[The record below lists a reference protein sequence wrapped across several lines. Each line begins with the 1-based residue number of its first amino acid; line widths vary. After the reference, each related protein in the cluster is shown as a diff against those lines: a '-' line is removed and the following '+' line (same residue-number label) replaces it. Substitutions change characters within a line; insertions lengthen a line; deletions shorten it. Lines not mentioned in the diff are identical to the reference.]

1 MKIET
6 SRFGSVEIE
15 EEQIFTFPMGILGFA
30 RCKQFVVIDHTEDSP
45 FKWLQSLDEG
55 GLAFIITDPL
65 FFRADYHIKMRRTEL
80 SMLEPISEDD
90 LVVSVIMTIP
100 ENPQDMSANLMAPV
114 IFNMAN
120 RVGMQHVLTKSQ
132 YPVKY
137 YALRKKDQSEVDVA
151 VAAENTKAISLS

>member
-1 MKIET
+1 MKIDT
-6 SRFGSVEIE
+6 SRFGTIEIQE
-15 EEQIFTFPMGILGFA
+15 DQVFTFPMGILGFA
-30 RCKQFVVIDHTEDSP
+30 KCKRFVVIDHTEESP

-65 FFRADYHIKMRRTEL
+65 FFRPDYHIKLRRSEL
-80 SMLEPISEDD
+80 AMLEPVVEED

-114 IFNMAN
+114 VFNMGN
-120 RVGMQHVLTKSQ
+120 RQGMQHVLTNSD

-137 YALRKKDQSEVDVA
+137 FALRKREQDA
-151 VAAENTKAISLS
+151 VAAQPAPENPKAISLS

>member
-1 MKIET
+1 MKIDT
-6 SRFGSVEIE
+6 SRFGSIDIE

-30 RCKQFVVIDHTEDSP
+30 KCKRFVVIDHTEESP

-65 FFRADYHIKMRRTEL
+65 FFRPDYHVKLRRSEL
-80 SMLEPISEDD
+80 SMLGSFVEDD

-100 ENPQDMSANLMAPV
+100 ENPQEMSANLMAPV
-114 IFNMAN
+114 IFNMSN
-120 RVGMQHVLTKSQ
+120 RHGMQHVLTNSD

-137 YALRKKDQSEVDVA
+137 FALRKREQE
-151 VAAENTKAISLS
+151 AAAAQPARENPKAISRS

>member
-6 SRFGSVEIE
+6 SRFGELEID

-30 RCKQFVVIDHTEDSP
+30 RCKEFVVIDHTEDSP
-45 FKWLQSLDEG
+45 FKWLQSLEEG

-65 FFRADYHIKMRRTEL
+65 FFRPDYHIKLRRSEL
-80 SMLEPISEDD
+80 AMLEPVTEDD

-114 IFNMAN
+114 IFNMTN
-120 RVGMQHVLTKSQ
+120 RTGIQHVLTNSQ

-137 YALRKKDQSEVDVA
+137 FALRKKDQADVDT
-151 VAAENTKAISLS
+151 VAAAQNTKAISLS